1 MAKKL
6 TFLVFKEKEIQIFKG
21 NSFQDKEL
29 ERSFMFDDL
38 YKYYVSENHSAKET
52 AKYFNILLSHLTKIM
67 NNYNIKKPK
76 ALSYEWNKKTLKER
90 YGSENY
96 NNFEQHKKT
105 CLEKYGVDNY
115 FKLANKIKE
124 SHIKSFG
131 YEYPAQNPEIM
142 KQITQLYKE
151 RYGAQNSEGHKKY
164 LERRRK
170 TCLERYGV
178 PEVMM
183 NPEIAKKCN
192 SDPQTIKKRFE
203 SRIRNGTTNTSKPE
217 EDFYAWLCNEF
228 STSNIEREYVDEERY
243 PWHCDFYLKDKDVFI
258 ELNLFFT
265 HGDHL
270 FNPENFEDTQKL
282 RLWESKARTS
292 TFYKNAIDVW
302 TRLDPKKL
310 ESAKANNLRYLV
322 AYSLEDIPKIKE
334 QLNEIYR
341 I

>member
-1 MAKKL
+1 MTKKL

-76 ALSYEWNKKTLKER
+76 TLSYEWNKKTLKER

-115 FKLANKIKE
+115 FKLVDKIKE

-131 YEYPAQNPEIM
+131 YEYPAQNPEIG
-142 KQITQLYKE
+142 KRITQLHKE
-151 RYGAQNSEGHKKY
+151 RYGVQNPEEHKKY

-192 SDPQTIKKRFE
+192 TMEKAKRCFKTRVE
-203 SRIRNGTTNTSKPE
+203 HGTTNTSKPE
-217 EDFYAWLCNEF
+217 EDFYTWLCSKF
-228 STSNIEREYVDEERY
+228 DVSNIEREYVDEERY
-243 PWHCDFYLKDKDVFI
+243 PWHCDFYLKDKDIFI

-265 HGDHL
+265 HGGHPFDSK
-270 FNPENFEDTQKL
+270 NSEDTQKL
-282 RLWESKARTS
+282 RLWESKAETS

-302 TRLDPKKL
+302 TKLDPKKF
-310 ESAKANNLRYLV
+310 ERAKINNLRYLV
-322 AYSLEDIPKIKE
+322 AYSSEDIPKIKE